1 VIRTTDGVSPRGAFV
16 GRGAEL
22 ELLSRAMD
30 AAREGEPQIVWIE
43 GEPGI
48 GKTAFIRRFL
58 TAVQGAQVLQA
69 SGEESET
76 TLEYG
81 VVLQLIAQATSASN
95 WPELERQ
102 IGSRSPAS
110 SFTVGADL
118 LGILGPLQDTA
129 PVVVAVDDAHWLD
142 PSSAAALLFVMR
154 RLHGDRLLLLIGSR
168 PGGVEHL
175 GPGWSRL
182 LADPDYVEPISL
194 SGLSGEEISELA
206 DSLGLGPLTLA
217 AAERLREHTGGHPL
231 YVKALLTELPGDR
244 LRFGD
249 GPLPAPRSFSATVLA
264 RMTNVGADAQALVS
278 AAAVA
283 GPRSQVGFAASVA
296 GLDEPLAGLEEA
308 LDAELLVLSPG
319 QLPEEI
325 EFAHPLIRAA
335 VYDDLSPSRRRT
347 LHLAC
352 AAHATG
358 SAALGHRVA
367 ASHGPD
373 DGLAS
378 ELLLAAEDEIAASRL
393 AAGVE
398 RLLWASRIAASE
410 ELRER
415 ALLRA
420 VECLVLVGDMP
431 RANLHLDAVLAC
443 SDSPRRSYAIAFLTA
458 ANGRLLEA
466 EAACR
471 EMMERPDYH
480 DDPELDG
487 NASATLALL
496 CSLLGRGDDGVAHAR
511 TALDLP
517 GLSPTARTI
526 ATQGLCLGL
535 VMSGRGDE
543 AIARLGFLSPA
554 RIEPEPFEAELL
566 TSRAQFKAWWGDLA
580 GAAED
585 LSAVIRWARA
595 GVPFRGIPNAYG
607 GLAEVEYRLGHWNA
621 GLAYADAAVSLGEDS
636 ERLWDL
642 PYVRAVASYLN
653 AARGNWS
660 TAKEH
665 ADAARRGA
673 ELTPLPMCIY
683 YACTAAA
690 HLAWVQG
697 EWEAL
702 LRAVAPVLAPLTGGG
717 IVTGLGR
724 RAMQAMVTEAML
736 STGRIDE
743 AEELLGMIE
752 GPIDETLND
761 PTRIEAWRLRGLL
774 ESERD
779 RPEQA
784 RAAFERGREVAAT
797 FEAPLDHAL
806 LELAHG
812 QFLRRQGSRR
822 LAIATLQMAR
832 DRLRELGAN
841 PFLVR
846 CETELTAC
854 GVRSRDADADNRYG
868 LTARED
874 LVARLVASGKSN
886 REVAEELY
894 LSTKAIEY
902 HLGNVFAKVNIHS
915 RHELASRL
923 AAATAETK

>member
-1 VIRTTDGVSPRGAFV
+1 MIRTTGGVAPRGAFV
-16 GRGAEL
+16 GRAAEL
-22 ELLSRAMD
+22 DVLSDAMA
-30 AAREGEPQIVWIE
+30 AAREGDPQIVWIE

-48 GKTAFIRRFL
+48 GKTSFIRRFL
-58 TAVQGAQVLQA
+58 TSLEGVQVLQA

-81 VVLQLIAQATSASN
+81 VVLQLVAQATSASN
-95 WPELERQ
+95 WPALEEQ
-102 IGSRSPAS
+102 IGTRSPAS

-118 LGILGPLQDTA
+118 LGILGPLQDAA
-129 PVVVAVDDAHWLD
+129 PVVVVVDDAHWLD
-142 PSSAAALLFVMR
+142 PSSAAALLFVLR
-154 RLHGDRLLLLIGSR
+154 RLHGDRLLVLIGSR
-168 PGGVEHL
+168 PSGAEQL

-182 LADPDYVEPISL
+182 LADPDHVQPITL
-194 SGLSGEEISELA
+194 AGLTGEEVSELA
-206 DSLGLGPLTLA
+206 DSLGLGPFTLA

-231 YVKALLTELPGDR
+231 YVKALLTELPRER
-244 LRFGD
+244 LKFGD

-264 RMTNVGADAQALVS
+264 RMTNVGAEAQALVS

-283 GPRSQVGFAASVA
+283 GPRCQVGFAAAVA
-296 GLDEPLAGLEEA
+296 GLDDPLAGLEEA
-308 LDAELLVLSPG
+308 LEDELVVLTPG

-335 VYDDLSPSRRRT
+335 VYDDLSPTRRRT

-352 AAHATG
+352 AAQATG
-358 SAALGHRVA
+358 SAALAHRVA
-367 ASHGPD
+367 AGHGPD
-373 DGLAS
+373 DGLAA
-378 ELLLAAEDEIAASRL
+378 ELLQAGEDEVVASRL

-420 VECLVLVGDMP
+420 VECLVLVGDIP
-431 RANLHLDAVLAC
+431 RANTHLDAVLAC
-443 SDSPRRSYAIAFLTA
+443 SDSARRSYAIAFLTA
-458 ANGRLLEA
+458 ANGRLVEA

-471 EMMERPDYH
+471 VMMARPDYRS
-480 DDPELDG
+480 DPELEG
-487 NASATLALL
+487 PASAMLALL
-496 CSLLGRGDDGVAHAR
+496 CSLLGRGEDGVEQAR
-511 TALDLP
+511 TALAVP
-517 GLSPTARTI
+517 GLSPTARMT
-526 ATQGLCLGL
+526 ATQALSLGL

-543 AIARLGFLSPA
+543 AIAELSFLSPS

-566 TSRAQFKAWWGDLA
+566 TSRAQTKAWWGDLA

-585 LSAVIRWARA
+585 LSAVIRWSRA

-607 GLAEVEYRLGHWNA
+607 GLAEVEYRLGQWNA
-621 GLAYADAAVSLGEDS
+621 GLTHADAAVSLGEDS

-653 AARGNWS
+653 AVRGNWS

-665 ADAARRGA
+665 VDAARRCA
-673 ELTPLPMCIY
+673 ESTPLPICIY
-683 YACTAAA
+683 YSCSAGA

-697 EWEAL
+697 EWESL
-702 LRAVAPVLAPLTGGG
+702 LRAVAPLLAPLTGGG

-724 RAMQAMVTEAML
+724 RVMQAMVAEAML
-736 STGRIDE
+736 LTGRVDE
-743 AEELLGMIE
+743 AEELLRMIE
-752 GPIDETLND
+752 STIDETLND
-761 PTRIEAWRLRGLL
+761 PTRIQAWRLRGML
-774 ESERD
+774 ETERD

-784 RAAFERGREVAAT
+784 RAAFERGGEVAAS

-812 QFLRRQGSRR
+812 QFLRKQGSRR
-822 LAIATLQMAR
+822 LAIARLQMAR
-832 DRLRELGAN
+832 DRFRELGAN

-846 CETELTAC
+846 CENELTAC
-854 GVRSRDADADNRYG
+854 GVRSRDAGAENRFG

>member
-1 VIRTTDGVSPRGAFV
+1 
-16 GRGAEL
+16 
-22 ELLSRAMD
+22 M
-30 AAREGEPQIVWIE
+30 
-43 GEPGI
+43 
-48 GKTAFIRRFL
+48 
-58 TAVQGAQVLQA
+58 
-69 SGEESET
+69 
-76 TLEYG
+76 
-81 VVLQLIAQATSASN
+81 
-95 WPELERQ
+95 
-102 IGSRSPAS
+102 
-110 SFTVGADL
+110 
-118 LGILGPLQDTA
+118 
-129 PVVVAVDDAHWLD
+129 
-142 PSSAAALLFVMR
+142 
-154 RLHGDRLLLLIGSR
+154 
-168 PGGVEHL
+168 
-175 GPGWSRL
+175 
-182 LADPDYVEPISL
+182 
-194 SGLSGEEISELA
+194 
-206 DSLGLGPLTLA
+206 
-217 AAERLREHTGGHPL
+217 
-231 YVKALLTELPGDR
+231 
-244 LRFGD
+244 
-249 GPLPAPRSFSATVLA
+249 
-264 RMTNVGADAQALVS
+264 
-278 AAAVA
+278 
-283 GPRSQVGFAASVA
+283 
-296 GLDEPLAGLEEA
+296 
-308 LDAELLVLSPG
+308 
-319 QLPEEI
+319 
-325 EFAHPLIRAA
+325 
-335 VYDDLSPSRRRT
+335 
-347 LHLAC
+347 
-352 AAHATG
+352 
-358 SAALGHRVA
+358 A

-378 ELLLAAEDEIAASRL
+378 ELLQAAEGEIAASRL

-398 RLLWASRIAASE
+398 RLLWASRIAVSE

-466 EAACR
+466 EAECR

-487 NASATLALL
+487 PASATLALL
-496 CSLLGRGDDGVAHAR
+496 CSLLGRGEDGVEHAR
-511 TALDLP
+511 TALDVP
-517 GLSPTARTI
+517 GLPPTARTV
-526 ATQGLCLGL
+526 AMQALCLGL

-543 AIARLGFLSPA
+543 AIGRLGFLSPA

-621 GLAYADAAVSLGEDS
+621 GLTYADAAVSLGEDS

-653 AARGNWS
+653 AVRGNWS

-665 ADAARRGA
+665 VDAARRGA

-683 YACTAAA
+683 YACTAGA

-702 LRAVAPVLAPLTGGG
+702 LRAAAPMLAPLTGGG

-752 GPIDETLND
+752 GTIDETLND

-779 RPEQA
+779 RPGAGAGRVRTRPRGRRDVPGAARSCAA
-784 RAAFERGREVAAT
+784 RARPRPVPATSRAA
-797 FEAPLDHAL
+797 A
-806 LELAHG
+806 G
-812 QFLRRQGSRR
+812 WRLRRCRW
-822 LAIATLQMAR
+822 LAIASGSSGPAR
-832 DRLRELGAN
+832 SWFDARPSSPRAECALVTRAPRTVTASPRGRTWSHGWSRRAN
-841 PFLVR
+841 R
-846 CETELTAC
+846 
-854 GVRSRDADADNRYG
+854 
-868 LTARED
+868 
-874 LVARLVASGKSN
+874 
-886 REVAEELY
+886 
-894 LSTKAIEY
+894 IE
-902 HLGNVFAKVNIHS
+902 
-915 RHELASRL
+915 R
-923 AAATAETK
+923 